1 MLKQI
6 LLGAAMLATSS
17 FATFSQFPVPQA
29 KSGEAKLVHDFTIQ
43 DKWKELDVSVRGRYV
58 PIQNLELWL
67 DLPFAV
73 VTRLDGKDADQERMM
88 NLTYGARYQI
98 IPTVAAFLDVSFPTG
113 KYSDNDGF
121 EFYFGG
127 QYSQDF
133 GKVALGTEL
142 GLSMSTE
149 GKDKIRPPMQM
160 KFIAELD
167 PNVSEIIAPYVG
179 FSLKVALGNPKNNV
193 KVDENT
199 DIEIETSKTSGD
211 IGIFPYIGATYAIN
225 NILSLDLNV
234 SLGFGKD
241 YLAHFY
247 GNKKM
252 PITIEATLVASF

>member
-43 DKWKELDVSVRGRYV
+43 DKWKELDVSIRGRFV
-58 PIQNLELWL
+58 PVQNLELWL
-67 DLPFAV
+67 NLPFAV
-73 VTRLDGKDADQERMM
+73 VTRWDGKDADQERMM

-98 IPTVAAFLDVSFPTG
+98 IPTVAAFLDVTFPTG
-113 KYSDNDGF
+113 KKAYDGDDF
-121 EFYFGG
+121 GFYFGG

-149 GKDKIRPPMQM
+149 GKDKKKGPMQLT
-160 KFIAELD
+160 FIAELD

-179 FSLKVALGNPKNNV
+179 FSLKAALGDPKLDGKKNG
-193 KVDENT
+193 D
-199 DIEIETSKTSGD
+199 TSGD
-211 IGIFPYIGATYAIN
+211 IGVFPYIGATYAIN
-225 NILSLDLNV
+225 QMLSLDLNV

-241 YLAHFY
+241 YLAYFY
-247 GNKKM
+247 SNDKI
-252 PITIEATLVASF
+252 PVTIEATIAANF